1 MTENVLS
8 ADSKQPHD
16 EDVAAGTISEEL
28 SLEDDKRLL
37 RRIDLFLL
45 PVMAVFYMFQFLDK
59 SALGF
64 TAIMGLRDD
73 LRLSGEDFSWAI
85 ASYVFWGAALMIT
98 AVANNAAGL
107 LTLRF
112 FLGIFES
119 PIAPGLTAIVSMWY
133 KRSEQPL
140 RHAAWFLGN
149 SVAGCVPHL
158 WWSYFCMG
166 VRDRFFLPD
175 VPTTAWFLSQND
187 RSKVITRVREN
198 MTGIKSNEFKWPQC
212 REALLD
218 VKTWFVVLIQLCA
231 NIPNGGVHSFGPI
244 VVQGLG
250 FGEFQTLLLQSG
262 SYLVQFALVLIATG
276 GSTYLRNTRTYFMVW
291 NFALSILGSV
301 LIREYQGEQ
310 KWVSYAG
317 FCLVIA
323 LGANFPLMMAII
335 SGNFGGFTKKMTVNA
350 ICFIAYC
357 AGNII
362 GPQLF
367 FAREA
372 PSYPSGFLAMMV
384 CFCIGLLSCIALRVY
399 LIMENRRRDSIIDA
413 PETDEVDC
421 SMMANL
427 MDKTDKE
434 IPQFS
439 KEGGQEWIGK
449 TREGADGD

>member
-45 PVMAVFYMFQFLDK
+45 PVMAVSYMFQFLDK

-64 TAIMGLRDD
+64 TAVMGLRDD
-73 LRLSGEDFSWAI
+73 LRLSGEDFSWASGI
-85 ASYVFWGAALMIT
+85 YYFGYLVASYPASMLMVRWRVAKTIAVAVVFWGAAHMIP

-119 PIAPGLTAIVSMWY
+119 PIAPGLTAIAVF
-133 KRSEQPL
+133 L
-140 RHAAWFLGN
+140 IFGGATFAWAF
-149 SVAGCVPHL
+149 AIA
-158 WWSYFCMG
+158 
-166 VRDRFFLPD
+166 FFLPD

-198 MTGIKSNEFKWPQC
+198 ITGIKSNEFKWPQC

-218 VKTWFVVLIQLCA
+218 VKTWFVALIQLCA
-231 NIPNGGVHSFGPI
+231 NIPDGGVHSFGSI

-250 FGEFQTLLLQSG
+250 FSEFQTLLLQSG

-310 KWVSYAG
+310 RWVSYAG
-317 FCLVIA
+317 FRLVIA

-335 SGNFGGFTKKMTVNA
+335 SGNFGGFTKKITVKA

-384 CFCIGLLSCIALRVY
+384 CFCICLLSCIALQVY
-399 LIMENRRRDSIIDA
+399 LIMENRRRDSIVDA
-413 PETDEVDC
+413 PETDEVDG

-439 KEGGQEWIGK
+439 
-449 TREGADGD
+449 